1 MHSIALYCKSYRNDV
16 LRARNLAESIQ
27 EFNREQFPFF
37 LSVPSADLPLFR
49 EQLAGYPIEF
59 ASDEEIIHA
68 NPRFDLDKILALP
81 GGISQQIVKSEFW
94 RLGLCDTYLCIDSDC
109 QFIRSFGKSDFFAP
123 EGYPYTVMH
132 EAKELLQFAVNSNLE
147 KIYELFHREH
157 TQLMEIFDRKGRPFD
172 FGPPPMIWSSRV
184 WKSLDEQFLEP
195 RGMNFCDAILMFPA
209 EIQWYGEAMLKF
221 RPFPLMPVEPLFK
234 FYHYEHQYVLGRQ
247 TGDSIE
253 RLAKNFLGVC
263 YQSNWNRG
271 VDFSARPK
279 PILSRVWRA
288 FRQKALGRR
297 M

>member
-1 MHSIALYCKSYRNDV
+1 MRSIILYCKSYRNDV
-16 LRARNLAESIQ
+16 LRVRKLAESIQ
-27 EFNREQFPFF
+27 EFNQERIPFF

-49 EQLAGYPIEF
+49 DQLAGCPIDF
-59 ASDEEIIHA
+59 ASDEEIIRA
-68 NPRFDLDKILALP
+68 NPRLDLDKILALP

-109 QFIRSFGKSDFFAP
+109 QFIRSFGKSDFFSP
-123 EGYPYTVMH
+123 EGDPYTVMH
-132 EAKELLQFAVNSNLE
+132 EAKELLQFAVNNNLE

-157 TQLMEIFDRKGRPFD
+157 AQLMTIFDRKGRPFD

-184 WKSLDEQFLEP
+184 WKLLDEQFLKP

-234 FYHYEHQYVLGRQ
+234 FYHYEHQYVLGRR

-263 YQSNWNRG
+263 HQSNWNKG
-271 VDFSARPK
+271 VDFSSRPK
-279 PILSRVWRA
+279 SFFSRVWRA
-288 FRQKALGRR
+288 FRQKVLGRR